1 MADQK
6 IILDLAVKTAEAAKN
21 VGDLRKSFDEAR
33 KAAQAIGKQFGQDS
47 QEYKKAEQTLS
58 GLLNKFKEFG
68 GNKQGLK
75 ESRVLVQGLADAYGA
90 TSKEAVA
97 AAKAAA
103 MFKDNIGD
111 ADELISAF
119 NPDKKFQ
126 AFGAALQATAGGF
139 AAVQGAMALF
149 GGESKEVEK
158 IMLKVQAAMAL
169 SQGIDSILA
178 AQKQFKVLAVV
189 IKTNVVAAFATL
201 KAAII
206 TTGIGALVVALGFLA
221 AKMMEM
227 AASTETAAAAQ
238 ERLKNATDAMNDAAR
253 EQIDLMDDINQ
264 ANIKRAR
271 IAGESEEQI
280 AARERKAIQDRI
292 DGRVALM
299 DSYIAQGMSIKQLA
313 EDNSKDITALQ
324 NFDLDQQV
332 KSADKKRDNDKDAAD
347 KDKAARD
354 KRNKERLAQIEANNK
369 AADALEK
376 ENTLELYKLNH
387 TEAEIRIHEER
398 LRHARNLQ
406 ILKDANRDT
415 KDEVRRHLDQIAVIH
430 KEEAKKAEDAEF
442 ERLNGIVQASNDRNK
457 TARESVR
464 TSLEEGYKEQI
475 AMAKTKAEAIEAIE
489 RMQLENINALGSLL
503 TQFAGKN
510 KALAIAGIVIT
521 QAAAVAK
528 TIMSTN
534 AAIMAYKLTTAPL
547 GPAGL
552 PLQAAYAIQSKISAG
567 LSIASS
573 IAAAAKG
580 IGQIN
585 GAGPGSGGGGLGSI
599 SSASMP
605 SAAAPATPANTTI
618 LDASTINAMA
628 NQALRAYV
636 VESEI
641 TSGQQ
646 RIQRIRRSA
655 ILGG

>member
-1 MADQK
+1 
-6 IILDLAVKTAEAAKN
+6 
-21 VGDLRKSFDEAR
+21 
-33 KAAQAIGKQFGQDS
+33 
-47 QEYKKAEQTLS
+47 
-58 GLLNKFKEFG
+58 
-68 GNKQGLK
+68 
-75 ESRVLVQGLADAYGA
+75 
-90 TSKEAVA
+90 
-97 AAKAAA
+97 
-103 MFKDNIGD
+103 
-111 ADELISAF
+111 
-119 NPDKKFQ
+119 
-126 AFGAALQATAGGF
+126 
-139 AAVQGAMALF
+139 
-149 GGESKEVEK
+149 
-158 IMLKVQAAMAL
+158 MLKVQAAMAL

>member
-189 IKTNVVAAFATL
+189 IETNVVAAFATL

-415 KDEVRRHLDQIAVIH
+415 
-430 KEEAKKAEDAEF
+430 EDAEF